1 MNEWKTWEIDILLD
15 DYEEH
20 GVAHV
25 VARTG
30 RSRNAVMRK
39 AWSFSLKVREPKYR
53 SGGYSHRVG
62 GRFAKRDDHSSGS
75 GSATLSTLAMFG
87 PR

>member
-1 MNEWKTWEIDILLD
+1 MNYWQQWELDILLD

-25 VARTG
+25 SERTG

-39 AWSFSLKVREPKYR
+39 AFTYGLRVKRPKYR

-62 GRFAKRDDHSSGS
+62 GRFAKRDYRSSGS
-75 GSATLSTLAMFG
+75 GSATLG
-87 PR
+87 GH